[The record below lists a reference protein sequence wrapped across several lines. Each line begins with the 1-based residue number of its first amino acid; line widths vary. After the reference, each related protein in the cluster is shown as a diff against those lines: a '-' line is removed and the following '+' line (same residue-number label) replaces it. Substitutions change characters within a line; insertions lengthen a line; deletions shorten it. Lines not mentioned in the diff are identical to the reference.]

1 MGIPNPA
8 IAAKKAVFAISEIK
22 VAVDDFDRGDT
33 NVFHALE
40 RIFEA
45 LEDYRLGSEFC
56 RDVA

>member
-8 IAAKKAVFAISEIK
+8 IAAKQAVFTISEIK

-33 NVFHALE
+33 NVFDALE

-45 LEDYRLGSEFC
+45 VEDYRVGSESR

>member
-1 MGIPNPA
+1 MGIPNPV
-8 IAAKKAVFAISEIK
+8 ITAKQAVFAISEIK

-33 NVFHALE
+33 NLFDALE

-45 LEDYRLGSEFC
+45 VEDYWAGSVSR

>member
-8 IAAKKAVFAISEIK
+8 IAAKQAVFAISEIK

-33 NVFHALE
+33 NVFDALE

-45 LEDYRLGSEFC
+45 VEDYRVGSEFR